1 MKSVARILQ
10 KYPNRYTNLN
20 LISSA
25 KVPIIRFV
33 DIEYNLNFDISF
45 NKLDGL
51 YQVNEVLKSFK
62 IYPELRH
69 LIFVMKI
76 FLRQRDLN
84 NTYIGGV
91 GSFLLFCIILAFLR
105 KYKRD
110 LIEAKGAE
118 ELKSVMLSE
127 YLLKLLEFYG
137 VTFDCIRDRIIMG
150 ENGKIV
156 PKNSRDSAFS
166 LISPQ
171 YDHHDIGNAAFR
183 IREVFSCFKNRF
195 NFMTN
200 YNYQPG
206 ESILKY
212 LINPS
217 KKDFSIYLY

>member
-10 KYPNRYTNLN
+10 RHPTKYTNLN

-33 DIEYNLNFDISF
+33 DIEHNLNFDVSF

-110 LIEAKGAE
+110 MIETKGAE
-118 ELKSVMLSE
+118 ELKSVLLSE
-127 YLLKLLEFYG
+127 YLLKMLEFYG
-137 VTFDCIRDRIIMG
+137 VTFDCTKERILMG
-150 ENGKIV
+150 DNGKIV
-156 PKNSRDSAFS
+156 AKNTRDAAFS

-183 IREVFSCFKNRF
+183 IKEVFSCFKNRF

-200 YNYQPG
+200 YNYLPG

-217 KKDFSIYLY
+217 KKDFTIYLH